1 MDDNATHAELPPRA
15 VAWLLVALAGVALGL
30 LRTTVAVMRHDDG
43 TAEAALSGFVI
54 VGPTAVLLYFFLM
67 LIKRPV
73 RLGFFLAIPARA
85 AAATLL
91 AVLAHAAPGFILLDR
106 SVLGAAVTVLIA
118 VAFGAIACWVMV
130 GFFRRETPDSPGGL

>member
-1 MDDNATHAELPPRA
+1 M
-15 VAWLLVALAGVALGL
+15 
-30 LRTTVAVMRHDDG
+30 
-43 TAEAALSGFVI
+43 I

-91 AVLAHAAPGFILLDR
+91 AVLAYAAPGFILLDR
-106 SVLGAAVTVLIA
+106 SVRGAAVTVLIA
-118 VAFGAIACWVMV
+118 VAFGAMAYWVTV
-130 GFFRRETPDSPGGL
+130 SFVPRETPDSPAGL